1 MKFFSIII
9 SLLALAIGFL
19 YLFVQYIYAGKY
31 VQTSSATATTGII
44 FKETLNLKEFRN
56 VSSGNDIW
64 GKYTCYTR
72 SDRHSEVTIVYCNKF
87 CTK

>member
-9 SLLALAIGFL
+9 GLLALAIGFL
-19 YLFVQYIYAGKY
+19 YLFVQYTYAGKY
-31 VQTSSATATTGII
+31 VQTSPTTATTGII
-44 FKETLNLKEFRN
+44 FKETMNLNEFRN
-56 VSSGNDIW
+56 VSSGNNIW

-72 SDRHSEVTIVYCNKF
+72 SDRHAEVTIVYCKQF

>member
-19 YLFVQYIYAGKY
+19 YLFIQYTYAGKY
-31 VQTSSATATTGII
+31 VQTSPTTATTGII
-44 FKETLNLKEFRN
+44 FKETLNLNEFRN
-56 VSSGNDIW
+56 VSSGNNIW

-72 SDRHSEVTIVYCNKF
+72 SDRQSEVTIVYCKQF

>member
-1 MKFFSIII
+1 MKFFSILFG
-9 SLLALAIGFL
+9 LLALATGFL

-31 VQTSSATATTGII
+31 VQDSPTTATTGII

-56 VSSGNDIW
+56 VSSGNDLW
-64 GKYTCYTR
+64 GKYTSYTR
-72 SDRHSEVTIVYCNKF
+72 SDRQSEVTIVYCNKF